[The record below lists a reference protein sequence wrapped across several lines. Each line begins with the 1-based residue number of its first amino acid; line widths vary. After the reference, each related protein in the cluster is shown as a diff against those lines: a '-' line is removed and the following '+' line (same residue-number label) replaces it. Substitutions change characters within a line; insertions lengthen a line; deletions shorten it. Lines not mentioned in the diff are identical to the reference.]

1 MYSFQKPRSLT
12 SLIANFQC
20 LSGAVESAQE
30 ARLLLVA
37 GDVQEELENHGA
49 VARQVSLVLDDRLHA
64 LLPQAVRVQMGEVLL
79 LQYLGVDPDHEDL
92 LVVAAVEDADAA
104 PLGQAAGGAPQEIVI
119 QLLARRLLEVEHLA
133 ARRIDA
139 GKQGVDRAVLAG
151 GVHGLEDQQQRMAV
165 LRVEQPLLAADVAHG
180 AAPQFAELVVSRG
193 IRRRP
198 AVRHCRGSKRFV
210 PSGTR

>member
-1 MYSFQKPRSLT
+1 M
-12 SLIANFQC
+12 
-20 LSGAVESAQE
+20 
-30 ARLLLVA
+30 
-37 GDVQEELENHGA
+37 
-49 VARQVSLVLDDRLHA
+49 LDDRLHA
-64 LLPQAVRVQMGEVLL
+64 LLPQAVRIQTGEVLL
-79 LQYLGVDPDHEDL
+79 LEYLGMDPDHEDL

-139 GKQGVDRAVLAG
+139 GEQGVDRAVLAG

-165 LRVEQPLLAADVAHG
+165 LRVEQPLLAA
-180 AAPQFAELVVSRG
+180 
-193 IRRRP
+193 
-198 AVRHCRGSKRFV
+198 VRHCRGSKRFV